1 MRAMMFATA
10 HSFFRQQLVA
20 WWQRLSGSSV
30 APLAPAIP
38 VDLWQRV
45 LEKHPFVQQ
54 LTIPEQAGVQH
65 LAAAFLG
72 SKEFTG
78 GNGLLITDEI
88 ALTIA
93 VQAVLPLL
101 YLGRPGEKF
110 PARRWKPGHALTWYD
125 DFVGIVVHPGPVM
138 AQRTQTD
145 AAGVVHHYGEALAG
159 EAMQGGPV
167 TLSWQ
172 DVASASTQADVGYNL
187 VIHEFAH
194 KLDMQDGVADGCP
207 PLPPQFAD
215 TRGPRSARKHWDTVM
230 QAAYVQLCDQLSL
243 AERFGAEP
251 PWLNSYGATHISEFF
266 AVACEAYFVN
276 RTRLAKD
283 FAPLV
288 VLLDA
293 FFRPVGR

>member
-1 MRAMMFATA
+1 MFTTA
-10 HSFFRQQLVA
+10 HSFLRQQLA
-20 WWQRLSGSSV
+20 PWWQRLSG
-30 APLAPAIP
+30 APGAPPAPPIP
-38 VDLWQRV
+38 RGLWEQV

-54 LTIPEQAGVQH
+54 LTVPEQAGVQH
-65 LAAAFLG
+65 LAAAFLNG
-72 SKEFTG
+72 KEFTG
-78 GNGLLITDEI
+78 ANGLVITDEI

-101 YLGRPGEKF
+101 YLGRPGETF
-110 PARRWKPGHALTWYD
+110 PARRWKPRHALTWYD
-125 DFVGIVVHPGPVM
+125 DFVGIVVHPGPVL
-138 AQRTQTD
+138 ARRTKTD

-172 DVASASTQADVGYNL
+172 DVANAGDQMHTGYNL

-207 PLPPQFAD
+207 PLPPGFAG
-215 TRGPRSARKHWDTVM
+215 TRGPRGARKHWDTVM
-230 QAAYVQLCDQLSL
+230 QAAFEQLRDQLSL
-243 AERFGAEP
+243 AERFGGEP

-276 RTRLAKD
+276 RVRLAQD

-288 VLLDA
+288 ALFDA
-293 FFRPVGR
+293 FFRPAGR